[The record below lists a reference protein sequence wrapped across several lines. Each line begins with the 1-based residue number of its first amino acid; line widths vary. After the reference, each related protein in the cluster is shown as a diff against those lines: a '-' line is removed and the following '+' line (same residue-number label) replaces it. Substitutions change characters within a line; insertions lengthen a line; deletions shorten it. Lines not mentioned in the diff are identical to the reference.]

1 MRLRNFSIALCLLL
15 PLAVS
20 AQQQPRATYKW
31 VDDEGVTHYGDSIPP
46 EYADKPKDVLNDQ
59 GVMVRQLAGKKTAE
73 QIQAEKEAAELESQ
87 RERQHRADQALL
99 STYAN
104 VTEIEMHRDRRIE
117 LFQAQARVTELYL
130 RNLHRRLSKLKGD
143 AGRFKPYSSDPDAP
157 MIDSG
162 LIDEIKQSEK
172 TILRHETNL
181 KKYRFD
187 EQQINERFEG
197 DIRRFMI
204 LKGLVTEPQTP
215 AEPDRLAQTVPE

>member
-20 AQQQPRATYKW
+20 AQQQPRVTYKW

-59 GVMVRQLAGKKTAE
+59 GVMVRRLEGKKTPE

-87 RERQHRADQALL
+87 RELQRRADQALL
-99 STYAN
+99 STYVN

-130 RNLHRRLSKLKGD
+130 RNMHRRLTKLKSD
-143 AGRFKPYSSDPDAP
+143 AGRFKPYSSDPDAS
-157 MIDSG
+157 MIDPS
-162 LIDEIKQSEK
+162 LIDEIKQTEGA
-172 TILRHETNL
+172 ILRHESNL
-181 KKYRFD
+181 GKYRAT
-187 EQQINERFEG
+187 EQKINERFEG
-197 DIRRFMI
+197 DIQRFMI
-204 LKGLVTEPQTP
+204 LKGLTH
-215 AEPDRLAQTVPE
+215 AQTVPE